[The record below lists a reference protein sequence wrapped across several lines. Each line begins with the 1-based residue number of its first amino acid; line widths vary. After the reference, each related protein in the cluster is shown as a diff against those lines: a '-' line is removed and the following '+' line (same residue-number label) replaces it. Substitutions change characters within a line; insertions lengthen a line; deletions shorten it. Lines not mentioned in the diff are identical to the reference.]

1 MAEQNILAGN
11 IAILEQIISDIKEHN
26 EKTERLDK
34 LTNTIRELNKDIDVS
49 EREIRDE
56 TEAKIKSSINSI
68 SQGYD
73 QSIASDRAK
82 LKNVQN
88 DRDKA
93 KMAGV
98 KERIEKETASIRKE
112 NGELKEQIK
121 EAFKLEQIPMYCN
134 SRIYLALFQTK
145 GTADVILFL
154 TSLLLLYLAI
164 PVGLYF
170 IPGFPRWGF
179 ILYYFVMVVAVL
191 SVYRFIYEKTL
202 VGHSETITE
211 ARKTRLQIKFN
222 VKRIKKI
229 EKSIRT
235 DKNEDMYDLDEYDY
249 KINELFDDI
258 SRIEDEKKK
267 ALDEFERTVKPDIIA
282 EIDGRNRSRINLMK
296 TELEKKHEESL
307 KLEGLVKEQRI
318 YISSNYEAYLGKEFI
333 NIDKLQELYSFMKS
347 GVAET
352 VAQALAA
359 YKDRH

>member
-1 MAEQNILAGN
+1 MAEQNILAGD
-11 IAILEQIISDIKEHN
+11 IAVLEQIICDIKEHN

-34 LTNTIRELNKDIDVS
+34 LMNTIRELNKDIDVS

-73 QSIASDRAK
+73 QSIAADRSK
-82 LKNVQN
+82 LKIVQS

-112 NGELKEQIK
+112 NEDLKEQIK
-121 EAFKLEQIPMYCN
+121 EAFKLEQIPLYCN
-134 SRIYLALFQTK
+134 SRIYIAMFQTK
-145 GTADVILFL
+145 GAVDVILYL
-154 TSLLLLYLAI
+154 TSLLLLYLVV
-164 PVGLYF
+164 PVGLCF
-170 IPGFPRWGF
+170 IPGFPQWGL
-179 ILYYFVMVVAVL
+179 ILYYFVMAVAVL

-211 ARKTRLQIKFN
+211 ARKTRMQIKFN
-222 VKRIKKI
+222 LKKIRKI
-229 EKSIRT
+229 EKSIRA
-235 DKNEDMYDLDEYDY
+235 DKNEDMYGLGEYDY
-249 KINELFDDI
+249 KINELYDDI

-267 ALDEFERTVKPDIIA
+267 ALEEFEKTVKPDIIA
-282 EIDGRNRSRINLMK
+282 EIDGRNRSRIDLMK
-296 TELEKKHEESL
+296 TELEKKRGESI

-333 NIDKLQELYSFMKS
+333 NVDKLQELYALMKS